1 MTDDLNDLK
10 AMMDSA
16 TPRPDAARRAEN
28 LALAQKNF
36 ADLQGSRTAPRP
48 TPATEAKGLWTG
60 VKTML
65 NAMTSKGALTTTTA
79 IVAVGFL
86 VLTPQMQDVLRP
98 PSEPQ
103 ITMTEFNG
111 TIREPLIESEVTSDM
126 TTQATPL
133 TARSEEVLQEPLV
146 MPDQDVALAAPKP
159 APEMRGRN
167 IDEVPQAPLTVPP
180 QESEAQNSI
189 TPEKT
194 EPDPQ
199 TAISQFEGDAAN
211 FPFGES
217 VPSAPPESALRQ
229 LQPIEQAEAALGIGL
244 GSILDENNHW
254 TSAGDMEAEGT
265 GEPVLRGNISV
276 GDAAANIATAS
287 ESEWSEQTPPVMFE
301 SMAIAPPTDNV
312 AEQPQ
317 TSEAFPTE
325 APNDLKITSEEPVS
339 TFSIDVDTAAYSVV
353 RSSLSRGQLPPI
365 QAVRIEE
372 LINYF
377 PYDYPAPDAGEA
389 PFRPTVS
396 TFATPWNADTQLVHI
411 ALQGQKP
418 ALDDR
423 PPLNLVFLIDTSGSM
438 DDPTKLPLL
447 KQSFRLM
454 LDQLRPEDE
463 VAIVEYAGSAGQVLA
478 PTAASERTTILNA
491 IQSLGAGGSTN
502 GQGGLQQAYAVADGM
517 KTDGEVSRI
526 ILATDGDFNVGL
538 SNPDALKDFIAD
550 KRGTGTYLSVLGFG
564 RGNLDDATMQ
574 SLAQNGN
581 GTAAYIDT
589 LSEAQKVLVDQLSGA
604 LFPIAGDVKVQV
616 EFNPAQ
622 VAEYRLIGYET
633 RSLNREDFNNDRVDA
648 GELGAGHSVTAIY
661 EITPVGSPAQLS
673 DPLRYAPNTV
683 AASSDELGY
692 IKLRYKEPGDDVSQL
707 IETPIAGNI
716 IPGTEASFAAAI
728 AGFGQLL
735 RDDSHLGDWGYDD
748 AIALANSHRGDDPF
762 GYRTEA
768 VQLMRLAQSLS
779 R

>member
-1 MTDDLNDLK
+1 MTDDLDDLK
-10 AMMDSA
+10 AMMDDA
-16 TPRPDAARRAEN
+16 IPRPDAARRAEN

-36 ADLQGSRTAPRP
+36 DDHQGSREPARP
-48 TPATEAKGLWTG
+48 TSVTGANALWTG

-65 NAMTSKGALTTTTA
+65 NMMTSKAALGTTTA
-79 IVAVGFL
+79 LVACG
-86 VLTPQMQDVLRP
+86 VLFFPQMQDVLRP
-98 PSEPQ
+98 PSAPQ
-103 ITMTEFNG
+103 ITMTEFDGVIVEPRIKSEQILENDVSAG
-111 TIREPLIESEVTSDM
+111 GATQDAPAEVANQAPLIVPNQT
-126 TTQATPL
+126 
-133 TARSEEVLQEPLV
+133 
-146 MPDQDVALAAPKP
+146 P
-159 APEMRGRN
+159 APAIVTNPELRGRN
-167 IDEVPQAPLTVPP
+167 IDEVAQAPSL
-180 QESEAQNSI
+180 QSEREIEELSLSEAV
-189 TPEKT
+189 
-194 EPDPQ
+194 PDAVVPQ
-199 TAISQFEGDAAN
+199 TDIQETGHLQITHSGSASLGYNDSDAPSSELSESKGVFFGDTGSAAEQFW
-211 FPFGES
+211 S
-217 VPSAPPESALRQ
+217 
-229 LQPIEQAEAALGIGL
+229 
-244 GSILDENNHW
+244 
-254 TSAGDMEAEGT
+254 SAGDMESDTLAAPLAPAPIARLQVAPTTQPQAPNTNNQGVTLGADFSISTSPPVIENDDTVAPTKSNTETFANADTNPLQIT
-265 GEPVLRGNISV
+265 GE
-276 GDAAANIATAS
+276 T
-287 ESEWSEQTPPVMFE
+287 
-301 SMAIAPPTDNV
+301 
-312 AEQPQ
+312 
-317 TSEAFPTE
+317 
-325 APNDLKITSEEPVS
+325 PVS

-353 RSSLSRGQLPPI
+353 RSSLSRGQLPPT

-377 PYDYPAPDAGEA
+377 PYDYAGPDAGEA

-396 TFATPWNADTQLVHI
+396 TFQTPWNIDTQLVHI
-411 ALQGQKP
+411 ALQGQMP

-438 DDPTKLPLL
+438 NDPVKLPLL

-478 PTAASERTTILNA
+478 PTAASERTTILQA

-502 GQGGLQQAYAVADGM
+502 GQGGLQQAYAVADAM
-517 KTDGEVSRI
+517 KTDGEVNRV
-526 ILATDGDFNVGL
+526 ILATDGDFNVGIN
-538 SNPDALKDFIAD
+538 SPDALKDFIAA
-550 KRGTGTYLSVLGFG
+550 KRETGTYLSVLGFG

-574 SLAQNGN
+574 ALAQNGN

-633 RSLNREDFNNDRVDA
+633 RALAREDFNNDKVDA

-673 DPLRYAPNTV
+673 DPLRYGESTV
-683 AASSDELGY
+683 AAQSDEIGFV
-692 IKLRYKEPGDDVSQL
+692 KLRYKAPGDDTSQL
-707 IETPIAGNI
+707 IETPIIGQSIA
-716 IPGTEASFAAAI
+716 GTEANFAAAI

-735 RDDSHLGDWGYDD
+735 RNPQYLGDWGYDD
-748 AIALANSHRGDDPF
+748 AIALANANRGTDNF

-768 VQLMRLAQSLS
+768 TQLMRLAQSLS

>member
-10 AMMDSA
+10 AMMDKA

-28 LALAQKNF
+28 VAMAQKNF
-36 ADLQGSRTAPRP
+36 ADLQGSRDGLRP
-48 TPATEAKGLWTG
+48 TAVTGPKGLWTG

-65 NAMTSKGALTTTTA
+65 NTMTTKGGLTATTA
-79 IVAVGFL
+79 LVACGL
-86 VLTPQMQDVLRP
+86 LIMTPQGQDLLRP
-98 PSEPQ
+98 PSNPQ
-103 ITMTEFNG
+103 ITMTEFDG
-111 TIREPLIESEVTSDM
+111 QARAPQPETTTALVDELREDMSAQDATSEFDAVTLPAPLVAPPAEDQFADRTLPTVRDRAPASVQTLEMESDTIARAAPEAEIREESTTAMVAPAVPKTS
-126 TTQATPL
+126 
-133 TARSEEVLQEPLV
+133 EG
-146 MPDQDVALAAPKP
+146 VANLSAERRIVVAP
-159 APEMRGRN
+159 
-167 IDEVPQAPLTVPP
+167 
-180 QESEAQNSI
+180 
-189 TPEKT
+189 
-194 EPDPQ
+194 
-199 TAISQFEGDAAN
+199 
-211 FPFGES
+211 
-217 VPSAPPESALRQ
+217 ALSDD
-229 LQPIEQAEAALGIGL
+229 I
-244 GSILDENNHW
+244 
-254 TSAGDMEAEGT
+254 
-265 GEPVLRGNISV
+265 V
-276 GDAAANIATAS
+276 
-287 ESEWSEQTPPVMFE
+287 
-301 SMAIAPPTDNV
+301 IAPIGNTESFAN
-312 AEQPQ
+312 E
-317 TSEAFPTE
+317 EANP
-325 APNDLKITSEEPVS
+325 LKITAEEPVS
-339 TFSIDVDTAAYSVV
+339 TFSIDVDTAAYTIV
-353 RSSLSRGQLPPI
+353 RSSLSRGQLPPAE
-365 QAVRIEE
+365 AVRIEE

-396 TFATPWNADTQLVHI
+396 TFQTPWNADTQLVHI
-411 ALQGQKP
+411 ALQGQMP
-418 ALDDR
+418 EIAAR

-454 LDQLRPEDE
+454 LDQLRAQDQ

-478 PTAASERTTILNA
+478 PTSASERTTILQA

-502 GQGGLQQAYAVADGM
+502 GQGGLEQAYSVAETM
-517 KTDGEVSRI
+517 HESGEVNRV

-538 SNPDALKDFIAD
+538 SDPVALKDFIAD
-550 KRGTGTYLSVLGFG
+550 KRETGTYLSVLGFG

-574 SLAQNGN
+574 ALAQNGN

-633 RSLNREDFNNDRVDA
+633 RALNREDFNNDAVDA
-648 GELGAGHSVTAIY
+648 GELGAGHAVTAIY
-661 EITPVGSPAQLS
+661 EVTPVGSPAQLS

-683 AASSDELGY
+683 AETSDELGFL
-692 IKLRYKEPGDDVSQL
+692 KLRYKEPGAAVSQL
-707 IETPIAGNI
+707 IETPIIGSS
-716 IPGTEASFAAAI
+716 IPGTDASFATAI

-735 RDDSHLGDWGYDD
+735 RDPRHLGEWNYDD
-748 AIALANSHRGDDPF
+748 AIALANANRGEDPF